1 MPGTDTT
8 RDEILAL
15 EKRRCAALTS
25 HDLAALRDLMA
36 DDLVHIH
43 GNGAIDDKAGYLE
56 GVETKYVFHRVERG
70 DLNVR
75 IYGDVAVVIG
85 TLDQTVS
92 VRGIDKRNE
101 IKAITTQTWVRTG
114 AGWKQ
119 STCHNAF
126 LGVS

>member
-1 MPGTDTT
+1 MISTGTV

-15 EKRRCAALTS
+15 EKRRCTALTS
-25 HDLAALRDLMA
+25 GDVEALGELMA

-43 GNGAIDDKAGYLE
+43 GNGAMDDKAGYLN

-75 IYGDVAVVIG
+75 MYGDIAVVIG
-85 TLDQTVS
+85 PLDQTVS
-92 VRGIDKRNE
+92 VRGIDKLNQ
-101 IKAITTQTWVRTG
+101 IKAIATQTWVRTS

-126 LGVS
+126 LSVS

>member
-1 MPGTDTT
+1 MSTDTA

-15 EKRRCAALTS
+15 EKRRCTALTAR
-25 HDLAALRDLMA
+25 DLGTLRGLMA

-43 GNGAIDDKAGYLE
+43 GNGAIDNKAGYLE
-56 GVETKYVFHRVERG
+56 GVETKYVFHRVERS

-75 IYGDVAVVIG
+75 VYGDVAVVIG
-85 TLDQTVS
+85 LLDQTVS
-92 VRGIDKRNE
+92 VRGVDKMNH

>member
-1 MPGTDTT
+1 MINTT

-25 HDLAALRDLMA
+25 GNVEALHDLMA

-43 GNGAIDDKAGYLE
+43 GNGATDDKAGYLK

-70 DLNVR
+70 DLNIR

-92 VRGIDKRNE
+92 VRGIDKPNE

-114 AGWKQ
+114 GAWKQ

-126 LGVS
+126 LGVA